1 MDEERKAVAARLR
14 ELELR
19 GGSHAMLSAVCAC
32 VRPVHHG
39 WTERECRAL
48 AAALADMLDG
58 GAGGRE
64 D

>member
-19 GGSHAMLSAVCAC
+19 GGSHQMLSAICAC
-32 VRPVHHG
+32 VRPAHHG